1 MSTSLTDETFPNA
14 PPCSSFQTN
23 HFFQKRNI
31 SSLPPATGKKCSRPS
46 PFFCSVVFSF
56 ARPVLP
62 LALFWSPRI
71 PFFSP
76 VFLFWSPWAEARR
89 TTTLILAM
97 AILLAI
103 PFAVLL
109 SILLAIRL
117 PIGYLFSATFAFFSI
132 PLATCLDPLVRF
144 CSPPDAFV
152 VHARVFVDTWRGI

>member
-1 MSTSLTDETFPNA
+1 MRRS
-14 PPCSSFQTN
+14 QT
-23 HFFQKRNI
+23 
-31 SSLPPATGKKCSRPS
+31 LPPAVLFKQITFFRKEIFRPYRPRLEKS
-46 PFFCSVVFSF
+46 AAVQAPFFVRSFFSF